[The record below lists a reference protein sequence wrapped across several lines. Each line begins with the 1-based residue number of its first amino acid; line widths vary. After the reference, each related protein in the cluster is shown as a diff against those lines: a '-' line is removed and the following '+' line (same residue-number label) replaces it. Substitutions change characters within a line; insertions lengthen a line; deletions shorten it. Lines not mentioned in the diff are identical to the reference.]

1 MNYEM
6 MIYVIMN
13 VAKIEGLLMF
23 IPALV
28 SLSYGEYNTSMQL
41 AAVALVFTVLGF
53 FTTIKKPRKSDLFT
67 KDGIL
72 IVGMAWIS
80 FSIIGALPFILTG
93 SIPHAVD
100 ALFETVSGFTT
111 TGSSILT
118 NVEELPQGVVFW
130 RSFTHWI
137 GGMGVLVFVM
147 AITPL
152 VGSSTMN
159 IMQAEVPGPSVDKLV
174 PKTKQTAKILY
185 SIYIVLT
192 AIEVIFLMFG
202 GMSFFDSLMHSFS
215 TAGTGGFSNKA
226 NSVQYFDSAYVDG
239 VITIFTVLFGINF
252 NIFYLMLLGK
262 FRRAFKS
269 EELRW
274 YLAIIAVATVLI
286 TANTYSFYGSIPKA
300 FRYASF
306 QVVTIIST
314 TGFMTADF
322 NLWPSFSQAILIL
335 LMIVGACA
343 GSTGGG
349 LKVSR
354 VLIVFK
360 HMKCEIK
367 RVIHP
372 RSVNNVSFEGK
383 VLEDSTLRSVS
394 VYLII
399 YSFIILFSFLLVSLN
414 NYDFQT
420 SMTAVI
426 TCINNV
432 GPGVGKICGPV
443 GNFSTFSDF
452 SKIVL
457 IFDMLIGRLE
467 IFPIILLFSPRIL
480 QRRF

>member
-6 MIYVIMN
+6 MIYVIMSI
-13 VAKIEGLLMF
+13 AKIEGLLLF
-23 IPALV
+23 VPSLV
-28 SLSYGEYNTSMQL
+28 SLVYGEYKTSMQI
-41 AAVALVFTVLGF
+41 AIIAIVFTIIGF
-53 FTTIKKPRKSDLFT
+53 ITTIKKPRKSDLFT

-72 IVGMAWIS
+72 IVGMAWIC
-80 FSIIGALPFILTG
+80 FSIIGSLPFIITG
-93 SIPHAVD
+93 SIPSVID

-118 NVEELPQGVVFW
+118 NIEDLPQGVVFW

-185 SIYIVLT
+185 TIYIVMTLL
-192 AIEVIFLMFG
+192 EVVFLMFG
-202 GMSFFDSLMHSFS
+202 NMSFFDSLMHAFS
-215 TAGTGGFSNKA
+215 TAGTGGFSNKS
-226 NSVQYFDSAYVDG
+226 NSVKYFDSAYIDG
-239 VITIFTVLFGINF
+239 VITVFTIFFGINF
-252 NIFYLMLLGK
+252 NIFYLLLLRK
-262 FRRAFKS
+262 FSRAFKS

-274 YLAIIAVATVLI
+274 YLIIIIIATTMI
-286 TANTYSFYGSIPKA
+286 TINTYSVYGSVLKA

-306 QVVTIIST
+306 QVVTVIST

-335 LMIVGACA
+335 LMIIGACA

-354 VLIVFK
+354 VLIIFRY
-360 HMKCEIK
+360 MKSEIK
-367 RVIHP
+367 KIIHP
-372 RSVNNVSFEGK
+372 RSVNNISFEGK
-383 VLEDSTLRSVS
+383 VIDDSTLRSIS
-394 VYLII
+394 AYLIL
-399 YSFIILFSFLLVSLN
+399 YSFIILFSFLLISIN
-414 NYDFQT
+414 NFDFQT
-420 SMTAVI
+420 NMSSVI

-432 GPGVGKICGPV
+432 GPGLGKICGPV
-443 GNFSTFSDF
+443 GNFSSFSDF
-452 SKIVL
+452 SKIIL

-480 QRRF
+480 KRRF